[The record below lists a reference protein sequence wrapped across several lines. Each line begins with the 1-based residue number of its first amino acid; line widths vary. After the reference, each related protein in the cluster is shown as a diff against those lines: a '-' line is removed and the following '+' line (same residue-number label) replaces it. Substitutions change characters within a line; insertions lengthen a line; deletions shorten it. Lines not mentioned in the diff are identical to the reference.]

1 MDMTLNQRLD
11 KFLYEKNFTQEQ
23 LRIKLGL
30 KNRQQVSNWINCHD
44 HIPDKHLIAII
55 KLFPELNAN
64 WLLRGVGSMII
75 DQQQLRQINRNEFGF
90 CENCVDKDKEISML
104 KELLEKKENELR
116 QLYRES
122 GKLEERLYQ
131 YEKRKVKLEN
141 ISAKKTVDLIMRSTV
156 FYIIRFIL
164 LPCSSA

>member
-23 LRIKLGL
+23 LRIKLDL

-131 YEKRKVKLEN
+131 YEKRK
-141 ISAKKTVDLIMRSTV
+141 S
-156 FYIIRFIL
+156 
-164 LPCSSA
+164 

>member
-1 MDMTLNQRLD
+1 
-11 KFLYEKNFTQEQ
+11 
-23 LRIKLGL
+23 
-30 KNRQQVSNWINCHD
+30 
-44 HIPDKHLIAII
+44 
-55 KLFPELNAN
+55 
-64 WLLRGVGSMII
+64 MII

-131 YEKRKVKLEN
+131 YEKRK
-141 ISAKKTVDLIMRSTV
+141 S
-156 FYIIRFIL
+156 
-164 LPCSSA
+164 

>member
-55 KLFPELNAN
+55 KLFPELK
-64 WLLRGVGSMII
+64 
-75 DQQQLRQINRNEFGF
+75 
-90 CENCVDKDKEISML
+90 C
-104 KELLEKKENELR
+104 
-116 QLYRES
+116 
-122 GKLEERLYQ
+122 KLAATRCRLNDY
-131 YEKRKVKLEN
+131 
-141 ISAKKTVDLIMRSTV
+141 RSTAT
-156 FYIIRFIL
+156 
-164 LPCSSA
+164 PSNQPE

>member
-1 MDMTLNQRLD
+1 MYINLKHTAYGHDSKSKTWQIPLR
-11 KFLYEKNFTQEQ
+11 KEIHTGTVKN
-23 LRIKLGL
+23 
-30 KNRQQVSNWINCHD
+30 QVSNWINCHD

-131 YEKRKVKLEN
+131 YEKRK
-141 ISAKKTVDLIMRSTV
+141 S
-156 FYIIRFIL
+156 
-164 LPCSSA
+164 